1 MCIRDRARTNAMR
14 IEREEHAAA
23 AKIQA
28 RHRGGKARR
37 DVAAMRARED
47 AGGEEPPP
55 IDKEDSLEAI

>member
-1 MCIRDRARTNAMR
+1 MR

-37 DVAAMRARED
+37 DVAAMRAREE